1 MRRLPIILLGLAAA
15 ALVVFFSLP
24 AIVDGRMNSVA
35 TPPPYPV
42 GAQAQ
47 ALHRRLFVADL
58 HDDVLLWPRPLLQR
72 HARGHSDLPRL
83 REGGVSL
90 QVFSTVTK
98 TPRGLNFDR
107 NAGDSDNITLLALA
121 QGWPP
126 RTWGSL
132 LERAVYQADKLREAA
147 QASDGQLRV
156 VTAQDELAAALQG
169 GLPAAQGRVIA
180 VLATEGLHVL
190 EGRLE
195 HIDRLQAAGFRIM
208 GLTHFF
214 DNEVGGSA
222 HGLAKGG
229 LTPLGRQVVQRL
241 QERRLLVDLAH
252 ASPQVIDEV
261 LAMARRPVLVS
272 HTGVQA
278 TCRGPR
284 NLSDAHIRA
293 IAATGGV
300 IGIGYF
306 HGAVCGLQTPAI
318 VAAIRHVTRLVG
330 ARHVALGSDF
340 DGAVQTGFDTTGL
353 AQITQGLLDAGFS
366 EAEIADIMGGNVL
379 RLLQAELPP
388 TAGGA

>member
-1 MRRLPIILLGLAAA
+1 MRKLLIALLVLATVGLAV
-15 ALVVFFSLP
+15 LFSLP
-24 AIVDGRMNSVA
+24 PIVDARMNSVE
-35 TPPPYPV
+35 TPPPYQV
-42 GAQAQ
+42 SAQAL

-58 HDDVLLWPRPLLQR
+58 HDDVLLWPRDLLQR
-72 HARGHSDLPRL
+72 YERGQTDLPRL

-107 NAGDSDNITLLALA
+107 NADDSDNITLLALA
-121 QGWPP
+121 QRWPP

-132 LERAVYQADKLREAA
+132 LERALYQADKLHEAA
-147 QASDGQLRV
+147 QASGGQLRV
-156 VTAQDELAAALQG
+156 VTSQAELAAALQG

-180 VLATEGLHVL
+180 VLATEGLHPL

-195 HIDRLQAAGFRIM
+195 NIERMQAAGFRVM

-229 LTPLGRQVVQRL
+229 LTPFGRQVVQQL
-241 QERRLLVDLAH
+241 QERHLFVDLAH
-252 ASPQVIDEV
+252 ASPKVIDDV
-261 LAMARRPVLVS
+261 LAMTRRPVIVS

-306 HGAVCGLQTPAI
+306 QGAVCGLRTEAI
-318 VAAIRHVTRLVG
+318 VSAIGHVARLVG

-340 DGAVQTGFDTTGL
+340 DGAVKTGFDTTGL
-353 AQITQGLLDAGFS
+353 AQITQGLLDAGLG
-366 EAEIADIMGGNVL
+366 EAEVADIMGGNVL
-379 RLLQAELPP
+379 RLLQAELPA
-388 TAGGA
+388 T